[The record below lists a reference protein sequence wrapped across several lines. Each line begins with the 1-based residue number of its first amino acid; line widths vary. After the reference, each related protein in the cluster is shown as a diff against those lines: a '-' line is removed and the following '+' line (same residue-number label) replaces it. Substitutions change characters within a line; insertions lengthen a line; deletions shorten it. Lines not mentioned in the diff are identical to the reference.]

1 MFDEAVRA
9 LEEIDPEDR
18 ARTEVLAARVD
29 CYMAAK
35 KWRMAMEVAGHLIE
49 VEPVNAA
56 WWINLAYAARRADSL
71 EKAEAL
77 LLQAR
82 KLHPNSAII
91 TFNLACYACVSGR
104 LEEAKV
110 HLERAIGLDSRMR
123 ELALQDEDLQALRGW
138 VRNSK

>member
-1 MFDEAVRA
+1 
-9 LEEIDPEDR
+9 
-18 ARTEVLAARVD
+18 
-29 CYMAAK
+29 
-35 KWRMAMEVAGHLIE
+35 MAMEVARHL
-49 VEPVNAA
+49 VETEPENAD

-82 KLHPNSAII
+82 KLHPNSATI
-91 TFNLACYACVSGR
+91 TFNLACYACVAGR

-110 HLERAIGLDSRMR
+110 HLERAIGLDSRVR
-123 ELALQDEDLQALRGW
+123 ELALQDEDLESLRGW